1 MPVNLLIVDDNAVV
15 RAVIE
20 EMLEPCGYALDTAE
34 DGWAAWEKIDGDPS
48 RFDLMLLDK
57 QMPRLDGISLLK
69 RMKVDG
75 RFEDL
80 PVIMLTSDDRQE
92 DIIGG
97 LAEGARYYLTKP
109 STEDVLRIV
118 ITNAL
123 AEFRQKRELR
133 ELIGRQASNLNLLRR
148 GEFCCRT
155 LPEARDL
162 ALLLADASMNPGRTV
177 TGYSELLI
185 NAVEHGNLG
194 ISYVEKSRLLSEGR
208 WLEEVEARLINPDY
222 SSRLVNVVLEKTDVA
237 CLVTITDQGEGFDWK
252 AYVEFSPERVFD
264 LNGRGIAMSKALS
277 FDSLE
282 YVGNG
287 SSVVATVRWPGVSR
301 NPDRQCLSQ

>member
-69 RMKVDG
+69 RMKIDG

-80 PVIMLTSDDRQE
+80 PVIMLTSDNRQE
-92 DIIGG
+92 DIIEG
-97 LAEGARYYLTKP
+97 LAEGARYY
-109 STEDVLRIV
+109 
-118 ITNAL
+118 
-123 AEFRQKRELR
+123 EFRQKRELR
-133 ELIGRQASNLNLLRR
+133 ALIGRQANNLSLLRR
-148 GEFCCRT
+148 GEFSCRT
-155 LPEARDL
+155 LAEARDL

-194 ISYVEKSRLLSEGR
+194 ISYAEKSRLLSEGR

-301 NPDRQCLSQ
+301 NPDRQCLSH